1 MTRRLL
7 AAAALLSGC
16 TGFAESRID
25 GDVPRTPALQARE
38 HVQAAPAPAPSQEIL
53 ARLQQGGRVSLAQL
67 IEFALRTSPATRAT
81 WSDARAAAALVGARQ
96 STWYPEIDLTGGY
109 EYSHR
114 FLSQSATFT
123 TKDFNAGAQL
133 SWLLLDAG
141 GRSSD
146 ISEARALLA
155 ASNAAHDQSV
165 QDLILQVQQAYTQYQ
180 AARALRVSLQA
191 SVGEARVAYEAAEA
205 LRSHGLATVADV
217 LQAKTAL
224 SQAQLNLTQAEGQ
237 VAVLRGSVATAIG
250 VPATVPIEPEDLPE
264 IDVEKK
270 IGRVE
275 ELIAQAE
282 KERPELAQARAT
294 ALAAQSHADAVRWR
308 GWPQLVLTGNAS
320 HLWFVTPGYPQGDN
334 YGAALSLR
342 FPLFTGFRDSYDAAQ
357 AREQA
362 NAAAA
367 RAESVEQ
374 QAVLAVWTSYQ
385 NVETAAQRVRTSR
398 DLLAS
403 AEQSAQV
410 AQGRYKEGVGSI
422 LDLLIAQS
430 ALSSARAQE
439 VQARADWLLA
449 LASLAHDTGTLG
461 PAEGEQR

>member
-1 MTRRLL
+1 MRARLL
-7 AAAALLSGC
+7 AAAALISGC
-16 TGFAESRID
+16 AGFAESRID

-38 HVQAAPAPAPSQEIL
+38 HVQAAPSPAPSQEIL

-67 IEFALRTSPATRAT
+67 IDFALRTSPATRAS
-81 WSDARAAAALVGARQ
+81 WSDARAAAALVGSRQ
-96 STWYPEIDLTGGY
+96 AAWYPEIDLSGGY

-114 FLSQSATFT
+114 FLSSSAAFT

-133 SWLLLDAG
+133 TWLVLDAG

-146 ISEARALLA
+146 VSEARALLA
-155 ASNAAHDQSV
+155 ASNSAHDQSV

-191 SVGEARVAYEAAEA
+191 SADEARVAYEAAEA

-217 LQAKTAL
+217 LQARTAL

-264 IDVEKK
+264 IDVARQV
-270 IGRVE
+270 GRVE
-275 ELIAQAE
+275 ELIAQAQ
-282 KERPELAQARAT
+282 KERPDLAQARAN

-320 HLWFVTPGYPQGDN
+320 RLWFATPGYPQGN
-334 YGAALSLR
+334 SYGAALTLR

-385 NVETAAQRVRTSR
+385 NVQTAAQRVRTSR

-403 AEQSAQV
+403 AGQSAQV

-449 LASLAHDTGTLG
+449 LASLAHDTGSLG
-461 PAEGEQR
+461 PAGGEQR

>member
-1 MTRRLL
+1 
-7 AAAALLSGC
+7 
-16 TGFAESRID
+16 
-25 GDVPRTPALQARE
+25 
-38 HVQAAPAPAPSQEIL
+38 
-53 ARLQQGGRVSLAQL
+53 
-67 IEFALRTSPATRAT
+67 
-81 WSDARAAAALVGARQ
+81 
-96 STWYPEIDLTGGY
+96 
-109 EYSHR
+109 
-114 FLSQSATFT
+114 
-123 TKDFNAGAQL
+123 
-133 SWLLLDAG
+133 
-141 GRSSD
+141 
-146 ISEARALLA
+146 
-155 ASNAAHDQSV
+155 
-165 QDLILQVQQAYTQYQ
+165 
-180 AARALRVSLQA
+180 
-191 SVGEARVAYEAAEA
+191 RVAYEAAEA

-270 IGRVE
+270 ISRVE
-275 ELIAQAE
+275 ELIAQAQ
-282 KERPELAQARAT
+282 KERPDLAQARAN

-308 GWPQLVLTGNAS
+308 GWPQVVLTGNAS
-320 HLWFVTPGYPQGDN
+320 RLWFVAPGYPQGDN
-334 YGAALSLR
+334 YGAALALR

-385 NVETAAQRVRTSR
+385 NVQTAGQRVRTSR
-398 DLLAS
+398 DLLRS

-422 LDLLIAQS
+422 LDLLVAQS

-449 LASLAHDTGTLG
+449 LASLAHDTGSLG